1 MFKSYDDLLM
11 SLPVE
16 LEPIEFGNWA
26 NTTEGLEIKRLLS
39 VYNFAERTAPE
50 NFVGVGRITYAEN
63 ALIRAQANV

>member
-16 LEPIEFGNWA
+16 LESSAFAAWVESA
-26 NTTEGLEIKRLLS
+26 EGVEIKRLFD